1 MSASCFS
8 PDSAQTAHNDA
19 SQGRIMASVSKVEQA
34 GHMVCFPSFTDF
46 ISRSILLAGKS
57 GCPGAAYKT
66 RADNFSYFG
75 NDVHCLSWEIEF
87 MTRSLASLPEIDL
100 YVIFVSFYITRWLT
114 GRLGKWVGA
123 FLGCRSMHTIWHIHS
138 TRSEWFFHLVTA
150 FHFTFHTNL
159 SIICM
164 FLSSHTPRWS
174 GTFLCIYMISLGSS
188 SNETT
193 VIRLTKFMSGR

>member
-19 SQGRIMASVSKVEQA
+19 SQGRVMASVSKVEQA

-66 RADNFSYFG
+66 RADNLSYFG

-138 TRSEWFFHLVTA
+138 TRSFLIFSSCYCISPFILISPSYVCFCLHTHLDGRVHFSVFTWFPLDRVA
-150 FHFTFHTNL
+150 
-159 SIICM
+159 
-164 FLSSHTPRWS
+164 
-174 GTFLCIYMISLGSS
+174 
-188 SNETT
+188 
-193 VIRLTKFMSGR
+193 TKRRSYG